1 MTRIYINKIG
11 NKITLKITAETMNLS
26 RSTEKKI
33 NKSKNGENIPH
44 LEITEVVLV
53 HCNTVNNDYQDDS
66 RALYTFVPNKYFG
79 HLLNFS
85 PQNFLFLR
93 TFNSDF
99 SCIEVW
105 ITDQISEVP
114 EVEIK

>member
-1 MTRIYINKIG
+1 
-11 NKITLKITAETMNLS
+11 MNLS
-26 RSTEKKI
+26 RSMEKKI
-33 NKSKNGENIPH
+33 NKCKNGENFPH

-53 HCNTVNNDYQDDS
+53 LCNIVNNDYQHDS
-66 RALYTFVPNKYFG
+66 RALYTFVSNKYFG

-85 PQNFLFLR
+85 PQNVLFLR

-105 ITDQISEVP
+105 LTDQISEVA